1 MSLGQLMLVVVAA
14 ALVNNFVLVQ
24 FLGLCPFVGASRR
37 LEGAVGMGLATGLVL
52 TTASGLSYLVDH
64 FLLIP
69 FHVEYLRLLAFIL
82 VIGAAVQVTE
92 HLIRRLSPVLYRVL
106 GLYIPL
112 IASNCAVLGVALL
125 NTSAR
130 RSLIAALFY
139 GTGAALGFGL
149 VLVMLAGLR
158 ERLETADVPEIFRG
172 SAIAFITAGIM
183 SLAFLGFSGFAR
195 L

>member
-1 MSLGQLMLVVVAA
+1 MTELVLIVVAA

-24 FLGLCPFVGASRR
+24 FLGLCPFMGASRR

-52 TTASGLSYLVDH
+52 TTASGLSYLVDR

-69 FHVEYLRLLAFIL
+69 FDLEYLRLVAFIL
-82 VIGAAVQVTE
+82 VIGAAVQFTE
-92 HLIRRLSPVLYRVL
+92 QMIRKLSPMLHRVL

-125 NTSAR
+125 NSTAS
-130 RSLIAALFY
+130 RSLVAALFY
-139 GTGAALGFGL
+139 GAGAALGFGL
-149 VLVMLAGLR
+149 VLALLAGLR
-158 ERLETADVPEIFRG
+158 ERVEAADVPRPFQG
-172 SAIAFITAGIM
+172 TAIAFVTAGIM
-183 SLAFLGFSGFAR
+183 SLAFLGFTGFAR

>member
-1 MSLGQLMLVVVAA
+1 MTELMLIIIAA

-37 LEGAVGMGLATGLVL
+37 VEGAVGMSLATGLVL
-52 TTASGLSYLVDH
+52 TAASGLSYLIDRFV
-64 FLLIP
+64 LIP
-69 FHVEYLRLLAFIL
+69 FDVEYLRLLAFIL
-82 VIGAAVQVTE
+82 VIGAAVQLTE
-92 HLIRRLSPVLYRVL
+92 HLIRRLSPMLHRVL

-125 NTSAR
+125 NSSAR

-139 GTGAALGFGL
+139 GAGAAAGFGL
-149 VLVMLAGLR
+149 VLIMLAALR
-158 ERLETADVPEIFRG
+158 ERLDSADVPEPFRG